1 MSRPK
6 TLTDVVDDMA
16 AAYLEMRAEKLD
28 LKEAVRK
35 IRALVQ
41 TRDELVR
48 KDDISWISN

>member
-16 AAYLEMRAEKLD
+16 AAYLEMRAGTLD
-28 LKEAVRK
+28 LKEGVRK

-41 TRDELVR
+41 TRDKLVE
-48 KDDISWISN
+48 KGPS